1 MTRSDAS
8 LETARPIAASPR
20 LDEDRVRRFTFKQDL
35 ERIDTDTRSSIRRHA
50 GQDPAAISRRIAELD
65 REWPIDRA
73 LMAGA
78 GFWVW
83 LGLILGA
90 TVRRR
95 LYAIPAVAGAVLL
108 VYAFAGWAPPI
119 LILRRLGFRT
129 RSEIDLERSALKAL
143 RGDFTDVFAGNPGIE
158 AKAGRAIEAAA

>member
-1 MTRSDAS
+1 MNRPAS
-8 LETARPIAASPR
+8 SAETVRPIASSPR
-20 LDEDRVRRFTFKQDL
+20 LDEDPVRRLSFRQDL
-35 ERIDTDTRSSIRRHA
+35 ERIDAGTRSSIRRYA

-83 LGLILGA
+83 LGLILGT
-90 TVRRR
+90 TVKRR

-108 VYAFAGWAPPI
+108 IYAFAGWAPPV
-119 LILRRLGFRT
+119 LI
-129 RSEIDLERSALKAL
+129 
-143 RGDFTDVFAGNPGIE
+143 
-158 AKAGRAIEAAA
+158 